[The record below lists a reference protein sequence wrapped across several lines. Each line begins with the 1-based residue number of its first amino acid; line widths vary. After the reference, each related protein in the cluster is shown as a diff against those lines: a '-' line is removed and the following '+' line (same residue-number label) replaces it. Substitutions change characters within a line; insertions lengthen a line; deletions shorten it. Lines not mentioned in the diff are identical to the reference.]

1 MFFFWNC
8 QEIISADLEFIKTVK
23 LEVGKSNDSQVENI
37 FYKTITHFCSVY
49 KSFDVQRNVKLSK
62 LFNNKNY
69 GELEFDCVLY
79 GKHLLRTIPLI
90 AFEINGG
97 EHFGDAVR
105 EEMDKKKIEVC
116 KKQKIKLIV
125 VPNSFAKAY
134 EEIKQTIIKISK
146 DKNDFEQLNLF
157 D

>member
-1 MFFFWNC
+1 MR
-8 QEIISADLEFIKTVK
+8 
-23 LEVGKSNDSQVENI
+23 
-37 FYKTITHFCSVY
+37 
-49 KSFDVQRNVKLSK
+49 RNVAFSTIFKDDPELSNSK
-62 LFNNKNY
+62 Q
-69 GELEFDCVLY
+69 EFDCVLY

-97 EHFGDAVR
+97 EHFGNAER